1 MKGLNKLSMIASLL
15 TGLQRTIRGAATEK
29 DPESRPSGGSA
40 MSDAALNEALRRAR
54 AAQPPPVVW
63 LLGKT
68 QSGKTSIIRSLTGSP
83 DAEIG
88 NGFQSC
94 TRTARFY
101 DHPADTPVVRFLDTQ
116 GLGEVDYDPAE
127 DLTFCES
134 QAQLIIAVVKVS
146 DGLQDAVFDVLRSV
160 CRRRPDWPVIVAQTC
175 LHEVYPSGFEHVL
188 PYPFDQSGWETRV
201 PPDLPRAL
209 LFQRA
214 RLGSLPGNGPV
225 AWVPMDLTLP
235 EDDIRPTNYGQDAL
249 WAAIQQASRV
259 GLDQRLRDESD
270 REGGQTDSFS
280 QAAHQQIV
288 GYTMTSAA
296 LGAVPLVD
304 LAALPA
310 LQMKM
315 LHKLGELAEVRWDK
329 RRVAEFSA
337 LLGPGIVVG
346 YGLRLAGRSVIKL
359 IPVLG
364 QTGGAAYGAATGA
377 ALTFALGKAA
387 RLYLAH
393 AAQGR
398 SVRAE
403 DVRKVFDEALRRG
416 RDLIK
421 TFGQK
426 SGS

>member
-1 MKGLNKLSMIASLL
+1 MKGLNKLSMVADLL
-15 TGLQRTIRGAATEK
+15 TGLRRTIRGAAADK
-29 DPESRPSGGSA
+29 NPESDPGNA
-40 MSDAALNEALRRAR
+40 VLDEALRRAR

-101 DHPADTPVVRFLDTQ
+101 DHPADAPVVRFLDTQ

-127 DLTFCES
+127 DLAFCES
-134 QAQLIIAVVKVS
+134 QAQLVIAVIKAS
-146 DGLQDAVFDVLRSV
+146 DGLQGAVFDVLRAV
-160 CRRRPDWPVIVAQTC
+160 RRRRPDWPVIVAQTC
-175 LHEVYPSGFEHVL
+175 LHEVYPPGFEHVL

-201 PPDLPRAL
+201 PPDLTRAL
-209 LFQRA
+209 LFQRD
-214 RLGSLPGNGPV
+214 RLGALPGNEPM
-225 AWVPMDLTLP
+225 AWVPVDLTLP
-235 EDDIRPTNYGQDAL
+235 EDDILPTDYGLDAL
-249 WAAIQQASRV
+249 WKAVQRASRF
-259 GLDQRLRDESD
+259 GLEERLRDESD
-270 REGGQTDSFS
+270 REDGQSDSFS
-280 QAAHQQIV
+280 LAAHQQIV
-288 GYTMTSAA
+288 GYAMASAA
-296 LGAVPLVD
+296 IGALPLVD

-315 LHKLGELAEVRWDK
+315 LHKLGELAGVRWDK

-337 LLGPGIVVG
+337 LLGPGIMAG

-377 ALTFALGKAA
+377 GLTFALGKAA
-387 RLYLAH
+387 RLYLDH
-393 AAQGR
+393 AAQRR

-403 DVRKVFDEALRRG
+403 DVRKIFDEALRRG
-416 RDLIK
+416 RNLIK
-421 TFGQK
+421 PFGQK
-426 SGS
+426 DGS

>member
-1 MKGLNKLSMIASLL
+1 MKELNKLSMLSDLL
-15 TGLQRTIRGAATEK
+15 TGLRRTIRGAAADK
-29 DPESRPSGGSA
+29 NPES
-40 MSDAALNEALRRAR
+40 DADNAVLDEALRRAR

-101 DHPADTPVVRFLDTQ
+101 DHPTDAPVVRFLDTQ

-127 DLTFCES
+127 DLAFCES
-134 QAQLIIAVVKVS
+134 QAQLVIAVIKAS
-146 DGLQDAVFDVLRSV
+146 DGLQGAVFDVLRAV
-160 CRRRPDWPVIVAQTC
+160 RRRRPDWPVIVAQTC
-175 LHEVYPSGFEHVL
+175 LHEVYPPGFEHVL
-188 PYPFDQSGWETRV
+188 PYPFDKPGWETRV
-201 PPDLPRAL
+201 PPDLARAL
-209 LFQRA
+209 LFQRDQ
-214 RLGSLPGNGPV
+214 LGSLTGSRPII
-225 AWVPMDLTLP
+225 WVPVDLTLP
-235 EDDIRPTNYGQDAL
+235 VDDIRPADYGLDAL
-249 WAAIQQASRV
+249 WAAIQRV
-259 GLDQRLRDESD
+259 SDSLKERLQDES
-270 REGGQTDSFS
+270 GQYSPFS
-280 QAAHQQIV
+280 RAAHQQIV
-288 GYTMTSAA
+288 GYAMASAA

-310 LQMKM
+310 LQVKM
-315 LHKLGELAEVRWDK
+315 LHKLGELAGVRWNK

-337 LLGPGIVVG
+337 LLGPGIAAG
-346 YGLRLAGRSVIKL
+346 YGLRMAGRSVIKL

-377 ALTFALGKAA
+377 GLTFALGKAA
-387 RLYLAH
+387 RLYLDH

-403 DVRKVFDEALRRG
+403 DVRRVFDEALRRG

-421 TFGQK
+421 TIKTKG
-426 SGS
+426 GP

>member
-1 MKGLNKLSMIASLL
+1 MKGLDKRSMFASLL
-15 TGLQRTIRGAATEK
+15 SGLHRTIQGAAAEK
-29 DPESRPSGGSA
+29 NHAST
-40 MSDAALNEALRRAR
+40 SDEAALDETLRRAR

-83 DAEIG
+83 NAVIG

-101 DHPADTPVVRFLDTQ
+101 DHPADAPVVRFLDTQ

-127 DLTFCES
+127 DLAFCES
-134 QAQLIIAVVKVS
+134 QAQLVITVIKAS
-146 DGLQDAVFDVLRSV
+146 DGLQDAVFDVLRAV
-160 CRRRPDWPVIVAQTC
+160 RRRRLDWPVIVAQTC
-175 LHEVYPSGFEHVL
+175 LHEVYPPGFEHVL
-188 PYPFDQSGWETRV
+188 PYPFDQSGWETQI
-201 PPDLPRAL
+201 PPDLARAL
-209 LFQRA
+209 LFQRD

-225 AWVPMDLTLP
+225 TWVPVDLTLP
-235 EDDIRPTNYGQDAL
+235 EDDIRPEDYGLDAL
-249 WAAIQQASRV
+249 WTAIQLASDS
-259 GLDQRLRDESD
+259 LKERLRDESA
-270 REGGQTDSFS
+270 RFGQSSPFS
-280 QAAHQQIV
+280 RAAHQQIV
-288 GYTMTSAA
+288 GYAMASAA

-310 LQMKM
+310 LQLKM
-315 LHKLGELAEVRWDK
+315 LRKLGELAGVRWDK

-337 LLGPGIVVG
+337 LLGPGIAAG
-346 YGLRLAGRSVIKL
+346 YGLRMAGRSAIKL

-387 RLYLAH
+387 RLYLDH
-393 AAQGR
+393 AAQGQ

-403 DVRKVFDEALRRG
+403 DVRRVFDEALRRG

-421 TFGQK
+421 IFGQK
-426 SGS
+426 DGS

>member
-1 MKGLNKLSMIASLL
+1 MKGLDKLSMLSNLL
-15 TGLQRTIRGAATEK
+15 SGLHRTIQGAAAEK
-29 DPESRPSGGSA
+29 NPEGAPSDDA
-40 MSDAALNEALRRAR
+40 PNAPLDAALRRVR

-83 DAEIG
+83 DAVIG

-101 DHPADTPVVRFLDTQ
+101 DHPADAPVVRFLDTQ

-127 DLTFCES
+127 DLAFCES
-134 QAQLIIAVVKVS
+134 QAQLVIAVIKAS
-146 DGLQDAVFDVLRSV
+146 DGLQDAVFDVLRAV
-160 CRRRPDWPVIVAQTC
+160 RRRRPDWPVIVAQTC
-175 LHEVYPSGFEHVL
+175 LHEVYPPGFEHAL
-188 PYPFDQSGWETRV
+188 PYPFDQPGWETQV
-201 PPDLPRAL
+201 PPDLTRAL
-209 LFQRA
+209 LFQRD
-214 RLGSLPGNGPV
+214 RLGALPGNGSV
-225 AWVPMDLTLP
+225 AWVPVDLTLP
-235 EDDIRPTNYGQDAL
+235 GDDIRPEDYGLDAL
-249 WAAIQQASRV
+249 WAAIQRASDS
-259 GLDQRLRDESD
+259 LKERLRDEPDHSSQS
-270 REGGQTDSFS
+270 GQSSPFFR
-280 QAAHQQIV
+280 AAHQQIV
-288 GYTMTSAA
+288 GYAMASAA

-310 LQMKM
+310 LQVKM
-315 LHKLGELAEVRWDK
+315 LHKLSELAGVRWDK

-337 LLGPGIVVG
+337 LLGPGIAAG
-346 YGLRLAGRSVIKL
+346 YGLRMAGRSAIKL

-387 RLYLAH
+387 RLYLDH

-398 SVRAE
+398 PVRAE
-403 DVRKVFDEALRRG
+403 DVRRVFDEALRRG

-426 SGS
+426 GGS

>member
-1 MKGLNKLSMIASLL
+1 MKVLNKLSMFVNLL
-15 TGLQRTIRGAATEK
+15 TGLRRTTRGAATEK
-29 DPESRPSGGSA
+29 DPESG

-101 DHPADTPVVRFLDTQ
+101 DHPADAPVVRFLDTQ

-127 DLTFCES
+127 DLAFCES

-146 DGLQDAVFDVLRSV
+146 DGLQDAVFDVLRAV
-160 CRRRPDWPVIVAQTC
+160 RRRRPDWPVIVAQTC
-175 LHEVYPSGFEHVL
+175 LHEVYPPGFEHVL
-188 PYPFDQSGWETRV
+188 PYPFDEPGWETRV
-201 PPDLPRAL
+201 PSDLTRAL
-209 LFQRA
+209 LFQRD
-214 RLGSLPGNGPV
+214 RLGALPGNGPV
-225 AWVPMDLTLP
+225 AWVPVDLTLP
-235 EDDIRPTNYGQDAL
+235 EDDIRPADYGLDAL
-249 WAAIQQASRV
+249 WSAIQQASRV

-288 GYTMTSAA
+288 GYAMTSAA

-315 LHKLGELAEVRWDK
+315 LHKLGELAGVRWNK

-346 YGLRLAGRSVIKL
+346 YGLRLAGRSAIKL

-377 ALTFALGKAA
+377 AMTFALGKAA

-426 SGS
+426 DGS

>member
-1 MKGLNKLSMIASLL
+1 MKVLNKLSMFVNLL
-15 TGLQRTIRGAATEK
+15 TGLRRTTRGAAAEK
-29 DPESRPSGGSA
+29 DPESG

-101 DHPADTPVVRFLDTQ
+101 DHPADAPVVRFLDTQ

-127 DLTFCES
+127 DLAFCES

-146 DGLQDAVFDVLRSV
+146 DGLQDAVFDVLRAV
-160 CRRRPDWPVIVAQTC
+160 RRRRPDWPVIVAQTC
-175 LHEVYPSGFEHVL
+175 LHEVYPPGFEHVL
-188 PYPFDQSGWETRV
+188 PYPFDEPGWETRV
-201 PPDLPRAL
+201 PPDLTRAL
-209 LFQRA
+209 LFQRD
-214 RLGSLPGNGPV
+214 RLGALPGNGPV
-225 AWVPMDLTLP
+225 AWVPVDLTLP
-235 EDDIRPTNYGQDAL
+235 EDDIRPADYGLDAL
-249 WAAIQQASRV
+249 WSAIQQASRV

-288 GYTMTSAA
+288 GYAMTSAA

-315 LHKLGELAEVRWDK
+315 LHKLGELAGVRWNK

-346 YGLRLAGRSVIKL
+346 YGLRLAGRSAIKL

-377 ALTFALGKAA
+377 AMTFALGKAA

-426 SGS
+426 DGS

>member
-1 MKGLNKLSMIASLL
+1 MKELNKLSMLSDLL
-15 TGLQRTIRGAATEK
+15 TGLRRTIRGAAADK
-29 DPESRPSGGSA
+29 NPES
-40 MSDAALNEALRRAR
+40 DAGNAVLDEALRRAR

-101 DHPADTPVVRFLDTQ
+101 DHPTDAPVVRFLDTQ

-127 DLTFCES
+127 DLAFCES
-134 QAQLIIAVVKVS
+134 QAQLVIAVIKAS
-146 DGLQDAVFDVLRSV
+146 DGLQGAVFDVLRAV
-160 CRRRPDWPVIVAQTC
+160 RRRRPDWPVIVAQTC
-175 LHEVYPSGFEHVL
+175 LHEVYPPGFEHVL
-188 PYPFDQSGWETRV
+188 PYPFDKPGWETRV
-201 PPDLPRAL
+201 PPDLARAL
-209 LFQRA
+209 LFQRDQ
-214 RLGSLPGNGPV
+214 LGSLTGSRPII
-225 AWVPMDLTLP
+225 WVPVDLTLP
-235 EDDIRPTNYGQDAL
+235 VDDIRPADYGLDAL
-249 WAAIQQASRV
+249 WAAIQRV
-259 GLDQRLRDESD
+259 SDSLKERLQDES
-270 REGGQTDSFS
+270 GQSSPFS
-280 QAAHQQIV
+280 RAAHQQIV
-288 GYTMTSAA
+288 GYAMASAA

-310 LQMKM
+310 LQVKM
-315 LHKLGELAEVRWDK
+315 LHKLGELAGVRWNK

-337 LLGPGIVVG
+337 LLGPGIAAG
-346 YGLRLAGRSVIKL
+346 YGLRMAGRSVIKL

-377 ALTFALGKAA
+377 GLTFALGKAA
-387 RLYLAH
+387 RLYLDH

-403 DVRKVFDEALRRG
+403 DVRRVFDEALRRG

-421 TFGQK
+421 TIKTKG
-426 SGS
+426 GP